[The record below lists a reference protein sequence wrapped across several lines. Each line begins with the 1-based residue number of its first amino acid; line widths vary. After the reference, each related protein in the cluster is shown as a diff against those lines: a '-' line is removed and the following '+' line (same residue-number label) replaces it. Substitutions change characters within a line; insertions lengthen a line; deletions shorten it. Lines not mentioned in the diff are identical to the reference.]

1 MTLVAFTAFGHTTQ
15 QITQIENQNTEYQSI
30 SPEATRAV
38 DSLSIILGDVY
49 GIVYGEN
56 LHGIIDADIDTEQV
70 TKTINQIFNSQE
82 GKDYIIGKQFGLTFA
97 QIRKQFGLTFAQINQ
112 KLRDDH
118 GCDLNKQ
125 LLLEHLKA
133 ELLTENPIDSYTSY
147 AMEVK
152 MIDFL
157 EQIYSNGEAPSDA
170 LTDSL
175 SSIMGTVDGFKI
187 RYAFSKQDADFG
199 QLFKGIEYSFEQE
212 YDKTAAIEQAGIEIV
227 QIFND
232 TQERAHMPLNKDLF
246 MEHLISGLSVESTGF
261 MEHLIS
267 GLSVESTGEEDLSGL
282 SVESSGEEDF
292 QTLSDKIDPLIK
304 RVAGLSPDGIAN
316 KKAGEAYMEQLRKD
330 QSFKFTNSGL
340 AYKMLKEG
348 KGKNSTEDDGVK
360 VVNYVG
366 KHLDGTVFDSSEGE
380 PMPRIKYEIKGVSE
394 MLQLM
399 KPGDKAIVVIPS
411 NLAYGAI
418 SNNYAIGPNE
428 TLIFEIEIIDSLK

>member
-1 MTLVAFTAFGHTTQ
+1 MMKRLLYSVVMILVAFTAFGHTTQ
-15 QITQIENQNTEYQSI
+15 QITHDENQNTEYQSI

-49 GIVYGEN
+49 GIVLGEK

-97 QIRKQFGLTFAQINQ
+97 QINQ
-112 KLRDDH
+112 KFRDDH

-133 ELLTENPIDSYTSY
+133 ELLTENPIDDHTAY

-152 MIDFL
+152 MNDFW
-157 EQIYSNGEAPSDA
+157 EQINSNSEDSSDT
-170 LTDSL
+170 LIDSL
-175 SSIMGTVDGFKI
+175 SSTMGAVNG
-187 RYAFSKQDADFG
+187 SKMRNYLRMIDSDFE
-199 QLFKGIEYSFEQE
+199 QIFKGIEYGFEQE
-212 YDKTAAIEQAGIEIV
+212 VDNISLVCEQAGIQIV
-227 QIFND
+227 QSFD
-232 TQERAHMPLNKDLF
+232 SFQGQARMPLNKGLF
-246 MEHLISGLSVESTGF
+246 MEHLTRGLCVETF
-261 MEHLIS
+261 D
-267 GLSVESTGEEDLSGL
+267 EEEYL
-282 SVESSGEEDF
+282 
-292 QTLSDKIDPLIK
+292 TLYEKIDPLIE

-330 QSFKFTNSGL
+330 KSFKFTKSGL

-348 KGKNSTEDDGVK
+348 KGKISTEDD

-380 PMPRIKYEIKGVSE
+380 HMPLTIGIGIEGVSE

-399 KPGDKAIVVIPS
+399 KPGGKAIVVIPS
-411 NLAYGAI
+411 NMAYGAI
-418 SNNYAIGPNE
+418 PINDAIGPNE
-428 TLIFEIEIIDSLK
+428 TLIFEIEIIDSQQ

>member
-1 MTLVAFTAFGHTTQ
+1 MMERLFYSVVMTLVAFTVFGHATQ
-15 QITQIENQNTEYQSI
+15 QIALDESQNTEYQSI
-30 SPEATRAV
+30 SPEVTRAV

-49 GIVYGEN
+49 GIVLGEK

-97 QIRKQFGLTFAQINQ
+97 QINQ

-118 GCDLNKQ
+118 GRDLNKQ

-152 MIDFL
+152 MVDFV

-170 LTDSL
+170 LIDSL

-187 RYAFSKQDADFG
+187 RYAFSKQDADFE

-227 QIFND
+227 QIFD
-232 TQERAHMPLNKDLF
+232 DIQRRACMPLNKGLF

-261 MEHLIS
+261 MEQLIN

-282 SVESSGEEDF
+282 SVESSGEEDL
-292 QTLSDKIDPLIK
+292 QTLSDKIDPLIE

-330 QSFKFTNSGL
+330 QSFKFTKSGL

-348 KGKNSTEDDGVK
+348 NGKNSTEDDEVN
-360 VVNYVG
+360 VVSYVG

-394 MLQLM
+394 VLQLM

-418 SNNYAIGPNE
+418 PNNYAIGPNE

>member
-1 MTLVAFTAFGHTTQ
+1 MMKRLLYSVVMILVAFTAFGHTTQ
-15 QITQIENQNTEYQSI
+15 QITHDENQNTEYQSI

-49 GIVYGEN
+49 GIVYGEK

-82 GKDYIIGKQFGLTFA
+82 GKDFIIGKQLGLM
-97 QIRKQFGLTFAQINQ
+97 FAQINQ
-112 KLRDDH
+112 KLRDDR
-118 GCDLNKQ
+118 GCNLNKQ

-147 AMEVK
+147 AMGVE
-152 MIDFL
+152 MSDFL
-157 EQIYSNGEAPSDA
+157 EQIYSNGEDPSDA
-170 LTDSL
+170 LIDSL

-187 RYAFSKQDADFG
+187 RYAFSEQDADFE

-227 QIFND
+227 QIFDD
-232 TQERAHMPLNKDLF
+232 TQRRAHMPLNKDLF
-246 MEHLISGLSVESTGF
+246 MEHLISGLNVESTGF
-261 MEHLIS
+261 MEHLIN
-267 GLSVESTGEEDLSGL
+267 GLSVESTDEEDLSGL
-282 SVESSGEEDF
+282 IVESSGEDDF
-292 QTLSDKIDPLIK
+292 QTLSDKVDPLIE

-330 QSFKFTNSGL
+330 KSFKFTKSGL

-348 KGKNSTEDDGVK
+348 KGKISTEDD

-380 PMPRIKYEIKGVSE
+380 HMPLTIGIGIEGVSE

-399 KPGDKAIVVIPS
+399 KPGGKAIVVIPS
-411 NLAYGAI
+411 NMAYGAI
-418 SNNYAIGPNE
+418 PINDAIGPNE

>member
-1 MTLVAFTAFGHTTQ
+1 MMRRILYPVVMCLVAFTAFGHTTR
-15 QITQIENQNTEYQSI
+15 QITHNENQSTEYQSI
-30 SPEATRAV
+30 LPEAIGAV

-49 GIVYGEN
+49 GIVYGEK

-97 QIRKQFGLTFAQINQ
+97 QINQ
-112 KLRDDH
+112 KLRDDY

-187 RYAFSKQDADFG
+187 RYAFSKQDADFE

-227 QIFND
+227 QIFD
-232 TQERAHMPLNKDLF
+232 DIQRRAHMPLNKDLF

-348 KGKNSTEDDGVK
+348 NGKNSTEDDEVN

-366 KHLDGTVFDSSEGE
+366 KHLDGEGE

-418 SNNYAIGPNE
+418 PNNYAIGPNE
-428 TLIFEIEIIDSLK
+428 TLIFEIEIIDSQQ

>member
-1 MTLVAFTAFGHTTQ
+1 MKRLLYSIVMTLVASTAFGRATQ
-15 QITQIENQNTEYQSI
+15 QITHDENQNTEYQSI

-49 GIVYGEN
+49 GIVYGEK

-82 GKDYIIGKQFGLTFA
+82 GKDFIIGKQLGLM
-97 QIRKQFGLTFAQINQ
+97 FAQINQ
-112 KLRDDH
+112 KLRDDR
-118 GCDLNKQ
+118 GCNLNKQ

-147 AMEVK
+147 AMGVE
-152 MIDFL
+152 MSDFL
-157 EQIYSNGEAPSDA
+157 EQIYSNGEDPSDA
-170 LTDSL
+170 LIDSL

-187 RYAFSKQDADFG
+187 RYAFSEQDADFE

-227 QIFND
+227 QIFDD
-232 TQERAHMPLNKDLF
+232 TQRRAHMPLNKDLF
-246 MEHLISGLSVESTGF
+246 MEHLISGLNVESTGF
-261 MEHLIS
+261 MEHLIN
-267 GLSVESTGEEDLSGL
+267 GLSVESTDEEDLSGL
-282 SVESSGEEDF
+282 IVESSGEDDF
-292 QTLSDKIDPLIK
+292 QTLSDKVDPLIE

-330 QSFKFTNSGL
+330 QSFKFTKSGL

-348 KGKNSTEDDGVK
+348 NGKNSTEDDEVN
-360 VVNYVG
+360 VVSYVG

-418 SNNYAIGPNE
+418 PNNYAIGPNE
-428 TLIFEIEIIDSLK
+428 TLIFEIEIIDSQQ

>member
-1 MTLVAFTAFGHTTQ
+1 MMKRLLYSIVMILVAFTAFGHTTR

-49 GIVYGEN
+49 GIVYGEK

-70 TKTINQIFNSQE
+70 TKAINQIFNSQE

-97 QIRKQFGLTFAQINQ
+97 QINQ

-118 GCDLNKQ
+118 GRDLNKQ

-157 EQIYSNGEAPSDA
+157 EQIYSNGEDPCDA
-170 LTDSL
+170 LIDSL

-187 RYAFSKQDADFG
+187 RYAFSKQDADFE

-227 QIFND
+227 QIFD
-232 TQERAHMPLNKDLF
+232 DIQRRACMPLNKGLF
-246 MEHLISGLSVESTGF
+246 MEHLISGLNVESTGF

-267 GLSVESTGEEDLSGL
+267 GLSVESSGEEDLSGL
-282 SVESSGEEDF
+282 SVESSGEEDL
-292 QTLSDKIDPLIK
+292 QTLSDKIDPLIE
-304 RVAGLSPDGIAN
+304 RVAGLSPDGVAN

-330 QSFKFTNSGL
+330 QSFKFTKSGL

-348 KGKNSTEDDGVK
+348 NGKNSTEDDEVN
-360 VVNYVG
+360 VVSYVG

-418 SNNYAIGPNE
+418 PNNYAIGPNE
-428 TLIFEIEIIDSLK
+428 TLIFEIEIIDSQQ

>member
-1 MTLVAFTAFGHTTQ
+1 MIKRLLYSVVMTLVAFTAFGHTTQ
-15 QITQIENQNTEYQSI
+15 QITHNESQSAEYQSI

-49 GIVYGEN
+49 GIVYGEK
-56 LHGIIDADIDTEQV
+56 LHGIIDADIDAEQV

-97 QIRKQFGLTFAQINQ
+97 QINH
-112 KLRDDH
+112 KLRDDY

-133 ELLTENPIDSYTSY
+133 ELLTENPIDPYTSY

-157 EQIYSNGEAPSDA
+157 EQINSNGEAPSDA
-170 LTDSL
+170 LIDSL

-187 RYAFSKQDADFG
+187 RYAFSKQDADFE

-246 MEHLISGLSVESTGF
+246 MEHLISGLSVESTG
-261 MEHLIS
+261 
-267 GLSVESTGEEDLSGL
+267 EEDLSGL
-282 SVESSGEEDF
+282 SVESSGEDDL
-292 QTLSDKIDPLIK
+292 QTLSDKIDPLIE

-330 QSFKFTNSGL
+330 QSFKFTKSGL

-348 KGKNSTEDDGVK
+348 NGKNSTEDDEVN

-418 SNNYAIGPNE
+418 PNNYAIGPNE

>member
-1 MTLVAFTAFGHTTQ
+1 MMRRILYPVVMTLVAFTAFGHATQ
-15 QITQIENQNTEYQSI
+15 QIALDESQNTEYQSI

-49 GIVYGEN
+49 GIVLGEK

-82 GKDYIIGKQFGLTFA
+82 GKDYIIG
-97 QIRKQFGLTFAQINQ
+97 KQFGLTFAQINQ

-152 MIDFL
+152 MVDFV

-170 LTDSL
+170 LIDSL

-187 RYAFSKQDADFG
+187 RYAFSKQDADFE

-227 QIFND
+227 QIFD
-232 TQERAHMPLNKDLF
+232 DIQRRACMPLNKGLF
-246 MEHLISGLSVESTGF
+246 MEHLISGLSVESTD
-261 MEHLIS
+261 
-267 GLSVESTGEEDLSGL
+267 EEDLSGL
-282 SVESSGEEDF
+282 SVESSGEEDL
-292 QTLSDKIDPLIK
+292 QTLSDKIDPLIE
-304 RVAGLSPDGIAN
+304 RVARLSPDGIAN

-330 QSFKFTNSGL
+330 QSFKFTKSGL

-348 KGKNSTEDDGVK
+348 NGKNSTEDDEEN
-360 VVNYVG
+360 VVSYVG

-418 SNNYAIGPNE
+418 PNNYAIGPNE
-428 TLIFEIEIIDSLK
+428 TLIFEIEIIDSQQ

>member
-1 MTLVAFTAFGHTTQ
+1 MMKRLLYSVVMILVAFTAFGHTTR
-15 QITQIENQNTEYQSI
+15 QITHDENQNTEYQSI

-49 GIVYGEN
+49 GIVYGEK

-82 GKDYIIGKQFGLTFA
+82 GKDFIFGKQFGLM
-97 QIRKQFGLTFAQINQ
+97 FAQINQ

-118 GCDLNKQ
+118 GRDLNKQ

-152 MIDFL
+152 IIDFL
-157 EQIYSNGEAPSDA
+157 EQINSNDESPSDA
-170 LTDSL
+170 LIDSL
-175 SSIMGTVDGFKI
+175 SSIMGTVDGFKV
-187 RYAFSKQDADFG
+187 RYAFSEQDADFE
-199 QLFKGIEYSFEQE
+199 QLFKGIEYGFEQE
-212 YDKTAAIEQAGIEIV
+212 YDKTAAIEDAGIEIV
-227 QIFND
+227 QTFND
-232 TQERAHMPLNKDLF
+232 TQVRAHMPLNKDLF
-246 MEHLISGLSVESTGF
+246 MEHLISGLSVESSGF
-261 MEHLIS
+261 MENLI
-267 GLSVESTGEEDLSGL
+267 SGL
-282 SVESSGEEDF
+282 SVESSGEED
-292 QTLSDKIDPLIK
+292 LSGLIVESSGEEDLSGKIDPLIE

-330 QSFKFTNSGL
+330 QSFKFTKSGL

-348 KGKNSTEDDGVK
+348 NAKNSTEDDEVN
-360 VVNYVG
+360 VVSYVG

-380 PMPRIKYEIKGVSE
+380 PMPRIEYKIKGVSE
-394 MLQLM
+394 ILQLM
-399 KPGDKAIVVIPS
+399 KPGGKAIVVIPS

-418 SNNYAIGPNE
+418 PNNYAIGPNE

>member
-1 MTLVAFTAFGHTTQ
+1 MMRRILYPVVMCLVAFTAFGHTTR
-15 QITQIENQNTEYQSI
+15 QITHNENQSTEYQSI
-30 SPEATRAV
+30 LPEAIGAV

-49 GIVYGEN
+49 GIVYGEK

-97 QIRKQFGLTFAQINQ
+97 QINQ
-112 KLRDDH
+112 KLRDDY

-157 EQIYSNGEAPSDA
+157 EQINSNGEAPSDA

-187 RYAFSKQDADFG
+187 RYAFSKQDADFE

-227 QIFND
+227 QIFD
-232 TQERAHMPLNKDLF
+232 DIQRRAHMPLNKDL
-246 MEHLISGLSVESTGF
+246 F

-418 SNNYAIGPNE
+418 PNNYAIGPNE